1 MEVSLYSTT
10 VDDDPALYVHYRDT
24 RSTGGFCGKV
34 YRILKTDKGVLS
46 VEITAIS
53 GPHAWG
59 FGDTDDPAD
68 FLSKSCDEEERLAF
82 YQTKDP
88 VCMLSSDFTG
98 GESCTDGG
106 RLEEIFKE
114 QIEGDKT
121 PEEVVENVI
130 SKANIEKRPTTAKS
144 EGANREMQ
152 SACRDA
158 ESETRPAEEVREPV
172 NKYDNVVFT
181 EEMLMRAESTDAN
194 REISAVA
201 CKAPSYADRAEKGIT
216 ESEFGLVEER
226 ARATTDNSNNLL
238 S

>member
-1 MEVSLYSTT
+1 MDVSLYSTT
-10 VDDDPALYVHYRDT
+10 LEGDPALYVHYRDALS
-24 RSTGGFCGKV
+24 RDGFYGKV
-34 YRILKTDKGVLS
+34 YRILKTDEGVLS
-46 VEITAIS
+46 VKITAIC
-53 GPHAWG
+53 GVHAWG
-59 FGDTDDPAD
+59 SGEYDDPQD
-68 FLSKSCDEEERLAF
+68 FLFKSCDEEELPAF

-98 GESCTDGG
+98 GESYTDGG

-130 SKANIEKRPTTAKS
+130 SKAKIEKRPTTAKS

-194 REISAVA
+194 RESSPG
-201 CKAPSYADRAEKGIT
+201 CCNRAEKGIT